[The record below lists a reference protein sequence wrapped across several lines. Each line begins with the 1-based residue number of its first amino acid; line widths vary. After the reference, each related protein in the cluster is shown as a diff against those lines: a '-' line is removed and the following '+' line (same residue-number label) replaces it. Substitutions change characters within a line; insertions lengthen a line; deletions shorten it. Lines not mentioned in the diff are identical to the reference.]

1 MNQSSMVPA
10 LPFLEEVDTVIGE
23 NFVTQSVSKNV
34 GITEELVRNA
44 KSQAPSRSVESKS
57 AF

>member
-23 NFVTQSVSKNV
+23 NFVTQSVSKNQQCRHH
-34 GITEELVRNA
+34 GGA
-44 KSQAPSRSVESKS
+44 C
-57 AF
+57 